1 MIFGA
6 DAGVSDPY
14 ATDYDRNDPTQG
26 GCMSFGKLMGA
37 LATALIVSY
46 TPQSNAQTYPSRPAT
61 LVVPFPI
68 GGAPDTIG
76 RIVAEKVASNW
87 GNPIVV
93 ENRPGA
99 AGTIATTYVA
109 RSDPDGYTL
118 LLATLSHVTN
128 PGLLKNVPW
137 DPVTDFAGVAEIVT
151 APGIA
156 VVPASLQVSTLKEFV
171 EYARQRPGKLNY
183 LMPGVGTSMHLNTE
197 LLKLAAGID
206 IVAIPYKG
214 MTLGLPDLLS
224 GQLSFTMSP
233 VPVVLSQVN
242 AGKLKAL
249 AAAAPKRIGQ
259 LPSVPTF
266 AEAGFPEAQVVS
278 WYAILV
284 HAKTPRDIVSRIN
297 VEVNKVLADREVR
310 ERLEKIGT
318 SVSGPTTPEQVD
330 TMLRAEVSRWSRAFQ
345 QMRIERQ

>member
-1 MIFGA
+1 MGL
-6 DAGVSDPY
+6 
-14 ATDYDRNDPTQG
+14 R
-26 GCMSFGKLMGA
+26 KLIGA
-37 LATALIVSY
+37 LASALIVAYS
-46 TPQSNAQTYPSRPAT
+46 PQPGAQTYPSRPVT
-61 LVVPFPI
+61 LVVPFPT

-76 RIVAEKVASNW
+76 RIVGEKIASNW
-87 GNPIVV
+87 GTPVV
-93 ENRPGA
+93 IETRPGA

-137 DPVTDFAGVAEIVT
+137 DPVADFAGVAEMVT

-156 VVPASLQVSTLKEFV
+156 VVPASLPVTTLKEFV
-171 EYARQRPGKLNY
+171 EYAKHRPGQLNY

-206 IVAIPYKG
+206 LVAIPYKG

-249 AAAAPKRIGQ
+249 AAAAPKRIAQ
-259 LPSVPTF
+259 LPGVPTF
-266 AEAGFPEAQVVS
+266 AEAGFPDAQVVS
-278 WYAILV
+278 WYAIVV
-284 HAKTPRDIVSRIN
+284 HAKTPRDIVSRLNFEI
-297 VEVNKVLADREVR
+297 NKVLADREVR
-310 ERLEKIGT
+310 DRLEKIGT
-318 SVSGPTTPEQVD
+318 SVSEPTTPEQVD
-330 TMLRAEVSRWSRAFQ
+330 TMLRTEVSRWSRVFQ
-345 QMRIERQ
+345 QIKIERQ

>member
-1 MIFGA
+1 
-6 DAGVSDPY
+6 
-14 ATDYDRNDPTQG
+14 
-26 GCMSFGKLMGA
+26 MSFGKLIGA
-37 LATALIVSY
+37 LASALVVAY
-46 TPQSNAQTYPSRPAT
+46 TPQSNAQTYPSRPVT
-61 LVVPFPI
+61 LVVPFPT

-76 RIVAEKVASNW
+76 RIVVEKVASNW
-87 GNPIVV
+87 GTPIVV
-93 ENRPGA
+93 ETRPGA

-128 PGLLKNVPW
+128 PGLLKNVAW

-156 VVPASLQVSTLKEFV
+156 VVPASLPVNTLKEFV
-171 EYARQRPGKLNY
+171 EYAKQRPGKLNY

-206 IVAIPYKG
+206 LVAIPYKG
-214 MTLGLPDLLS
+214 MTQGLPDLLS

-259 LPSVPTF
+259 LPAVPTF
-266 AEAGFPEAQVVS
+266 AEAGFPDAQVVS

-284 HAKTPRDIVSRIN
+284 PAKTPRDIVSRIN
-297 VEVNKVLADREVR
+297 FEVNKVLADHEVR
-310 ERLEKIGT
+310 ERLERIGT
-318 SVSGPTTPEQVD
+318 SVSEPTTPEQVD
-330 TMLRAEVSRWSRAFQ
+330 TMLKAEVSRWSRVFQ
-345 QMRIERQ
+345 QIKIERQ

>member
-1 MIFGA
+1 
-6 DAGVSDPY
+6 
-14 ATDYDRNDPTQG
+14 
-26 GCMSFGKLMGA
+26 MSFGKLIGA
-37 LATALIVSY
+37 LATALVVSY
-46 TPQSNAQTYPSRPAT
+46 TLQPNAQTYPSRPVT
-61 LVVPFPI
+61 LVVPFPT

-76 RIVAEKVASNW
+76 RIVAEKVTSNW
-87 GNPIVV
+87 GTPIVV
-93 ENRPGA
+93 ETRPGA

-109 RSDPDGYTL
+109 RSEPDGYTL

-128 PGLLKNVPW
+128 PGLLKNVAW

-156 VVPASLQVSTLKEFV
+156 VVPASLPVNTLKEFI
-171 EYARQRPGKLNY
+171 EYAKQRPGKLNY

-206 IVAIPYKG
+206 LVAIPYKG
-214 MTLGLPDLLS
+214 MTQGLPDLLS
-224 GQLSFTMSP
+224 GHLAFTMSP

-249 AAAAPKRIGQ
+249 AAAAPKRIAQ
-259 LPSVPTF
+259 LPAVPTF
-266 AEAGFPEAQVVS
+266 AEAGFPDAQVVS

-284 HAKTPRDIVSRIN
+284 PARTPREIVFRIN
-297 VEVNKVLADREVR
+297 SEVNKVLADRDVR
-310 ERLEKIGT
+310 ERLEKIGA

-330 TMLRAEVSRWSRAFQ
+330 TMLKTEVSRWSRVFQ
-345 QMRIERQ
+345 QIKIERQ